1 MNTHRLTVLAKQ
13 YRQHAADAH
22 AKAAA
27 TKSPMFLTL
36 HTAEER
42 AWTVA
47 ADELRELIDS
57 ETLPHPENR
66 R

>member
-27 TKSPMFLTL
+27 AKSPMFLAL
-36 HTAEER
+36 YTAEEK
-42 AWTVA
+42 AWTDA
-47 ADELRELIDS
+47 ADELRDLIES
-57 ETLPHPENR
+57 ETLSQPEDR